1 MPLLTGPLQHKVKS
15 AMSIIKYGLIVFLSW
30 MNPSHAGD
38 ALSPML
44 GKPLSKAT
52 IQQRNFTV
60 FPNGQGLPVGQGSVT
75 AGKKIYTSRCLS
87 CHGFE
92 GSGNSAEELAGAL
105 HRLTDN
111 PPDKTIGTY
120 WPYAT
125 TLFDFIRRS
134 MPMDSPGSL
143 STQEIYDVTAYLLFL
158 NKIIDHNQTIDNKS
172 LANIKMPN
180 RNGFIN
186 HYKNN
191 N

>member
-1 MPLLTGPLQHKVKS
+1 M
-15 AMSIIKYGLIVFLSW
+15 IKYGLIVFLSW
-30 MNPSHAGD
+30 VGPSHAGD

-60 FPNGQGLPVGQGSVT
+60 FPNGQGLPVGQGSVS
-75 AGKKIYTSRCLS
+75 AGKQVYTSFCLS

-92 GSGNSAEELAGAL
+92 GSGDSAEELAGAL

-158 NKIIDHNQTIDNKS
+158 NNIIDHNKIIDHHS
-172 LANIKMPN
+172 LAKIKMPN
-180 RNGFIN
+180 ANGFIN
-186 HYKNN
+186 QYNN
-191 N
+191 NN

>member
-1 MPLLTGPLQHKVKS
+1 
-15 AMSIIKYGLIVFLSW
+15 MSMIKFSLIFILSW
-30 MNPSHAGD
+30 ISSLNANET
-38 ALSPML
+38 LSPLL
-44 GKPLSKAT
+44 GKPLSELT

-60 FPNGQGLPVGQGSVT
+60 FPDGEGLPVGQGTVS
-75 AGKKIYTSRCLS
+75 AGKRIYRSFCLS

-92 GSGNSAEELAGAL
+92 GSGNSAEELAGAQ

-134 MPMDSPGSL
+134 MPMDAPGSL

-158 NKIIDHNQTIDNKS
+158 NNIIDRNKSIDNRS
-172 LANIKMPN
+172 LAKIKMPN
-180 RNGFIN
+180 ANGFIN